1 MRLREL
7 AAAGSA
13 ALVAVALTA
22 CGAGFTTAA
31 AGNASAGGAGAP
43 EAERVFKVAFNQN
56 ADQPEAVALTHLGE
70 RLAERTD
77 GRYSLEVYP
86 NETLGAQKDTVE
98 LVQSGAVDLALVAG
112 SLLENVNPD
121 FVALNMPYVYDSQAH
136 QESVLNDPAI
146 TGDLYSSIED
156 QNVRVLGG
164 FSAGVRSV
172 YNAQHPVETPEDL
185 AGLKIRVMETDT
197 NSRMMDLMGG
207 VGAPMGQGEV
217 YTAIQS
223 GVLDGGEN
231 NESIYAN
238 LKHDEV
244 APYYSY
250 TNHLMI
256 PDYLITNPATFG
268 AMSEDD
274 QAVFLEELRKAYEE
288 SSALTTEVMT
298 ESQKA
303 AEEAGAEFNSPDVE
317 PFREAVQP
325 LLDEKLT
332 TATSRELYDAVRAAA
347 QTTDGATEGA
357 GR

>member
-1 MRLREL
+1 MRLRQL

-13 ALVAVALTA
+13 ALVAVVLTA

-31 AGNASAGGAGAP
+31 AGAGATEGAGAP

-56 ADQPEAVALTHLGE
+56 ADQPEAVALTRLGE

-77 GRYSLEVYP
+77 GRYSVEVYP

-112 SLLENVNPD
+112 SLLENINAD

-136 QESVLNDPAI
+136 QEAVLNDPAI
-146 TGDLYSSIED
+146 TGDLYSSLEE
-156 QNVRVLGG
+156 QNIRVLGG

-172 YNAQHPVETPEDL
+172 YTSAHPIETPADL

-207 VGAPMGQGEV
+207 VGTPMGQGEV

-223 GVLDGGEN
+223 GVIDGGEN
-231 NESIYAN
+231 NESIYRN

-256 PDYLITNPATFG
+256 PDYLITNPATFD
-268 AMSEDD
+268 AMSEADRG
-274 QAVFLEELRKAYEE
+274 VFLEELEAAYDE
-288 SSALTTEVMT
+288 SSRLTTEVMVS
-298 ESQKA
+298 SQQA
-303 AEEAGAEFNSPDVE
+303 AEEAGAEFSSPDVE
-317 PFREAVQP
+317 PFREAVAP

-332 TATSRELYDAVRAAA
+332 TPASRQLYDRTRAVAEQMAGR
-347 QTTDGATEGA
+347 TEGD
-357 GR
+357 R

>member
-1 MRLREL
+1 MRLRKL

-22 CGAGFTTAA
+22 CGTGFTTAA
-31 AGNASAGGAGAP
+31 AGGTASEGAGAP

-77 GRYSLEVYP
+77 GRYALEVYP
-86 NETLGAQKDTVE
+86 NETLGSQKDTVE
-98 LVQSGAVDLALVAG
+98 LVQSGAVDFALVAG
-112 SLLENVNPD
+112 SLLENINPD

-146 TGDLYSSIED
+146 TGDLYTSLED
-156 QNVRVLGG
+156 RNIRVLGG

-172 YNAQHPVETPEDL
+172 YNSSHPVETPDDL

-197 NSRMMDLMGG
+197 NVRMLNLMGG
-207 VGAPMGQGEV
+207 VGTPMGQGEV

-238 LKHDEV
+238 LKHSEV

-268 AMSEDD
+268 SMSEAD
-274 QAVFLEELRKAYEE
+274 QGVFLEELEAAYDE
-288 SSALTTEVMT
+288 SSGLTTEVMT
-298 ESQKA
+298 ESQQA
-303 AEEAGAEFNSPDVE
+303 AEAAGAEFNSPDVA
-317 PFREAVQP
+317 PFRDAVQP

-332 TATSRELYDAVRAAA
+332 TPASRALYDAVRAAA
-347 QTTDGATEGA
+347 GTTEEG